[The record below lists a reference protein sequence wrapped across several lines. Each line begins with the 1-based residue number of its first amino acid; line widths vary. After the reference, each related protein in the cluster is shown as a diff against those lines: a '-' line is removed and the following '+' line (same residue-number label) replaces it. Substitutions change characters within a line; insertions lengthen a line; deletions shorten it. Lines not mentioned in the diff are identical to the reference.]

1 VDSQR
6 SRTARWTIS
15 RQESARMHRPAMIV
29 FDCVMIFDRCVRD
42 VVVLVDEM
50 CECVRFVVM
59 MSAECS
65 LVSDDCM

>member
-1 VDSQR
+1 
-6 SRTARWTIS
+6 
-15 RQESARMHRPAMIV
+15 MIV
-29 FDCVMIFDRCVRD
+29 FDCVMILTSRCVRD